1 MSGRMSEAG
10 ASADRRLVRPLR
22 SRLIAIA
29 LTGNLIAFG
38 AVVLLIAFRSTDLTW
53 WLVRLP
59 GLLALALA
67 AAAISIQ
74 PSSTTRHRHHWLGW
88 LAIAAVVLHVV
99 LVTGLH
105 AKFWDWLAPYLPPE
119 IAFGFVGAVA
129 LLSTLVLQRSKRL
142 RSRFGPVA
150 MLRLHR
156 PVGYVALGAAVAH
169 VALIA
174 GTPIYIVLVVVA
186 GGIAVLVSSSAHLRD
201 VRILAVVVALAVA
214 CVAIVYS
221 APVSQAR
228 LAGLRTSPIDSAG
241 FLHAKH
247 TTVTCVTCHHN
258 FLDDTGKEN
267 CLNCHKR
274 VSTDETM
281 RIDRM
286 FHAFCGECH
295 RRESR
300 IGEGKSGP
308 IDDCSG
314 CHTK

>member
-1 MSGRMSEAG
+1 MREA
-10 ASADRRLVRPLR
+10 ATPADRRLVRPLR
-22 SRLIAIA
+22 SRAIAVA
-29 LTGNLIAFG
+29 LTGNLVAFG
-38 AVVLLIAFRSTDLTW
+38 SVALLVAFRSTDSAW
-53 WLVRLP
+53 WLIRLP
-59 GLLALALA
+59 GLLALMLA

-74 PSSTTRHRHHWLGW
+74 PSPTTRRRHHWLGW
-88 LAIAAVVLHVV
+88 LAIGAVILHVV
-99 LVTGLH
+99 TVSGLH

-119 IAFGFVGAVA
+119 IGFGIVGAIA

-142 RSRFGPVA
+142 RSRFGPVT

-156 PVGYVALGAAVAH
+156 PVGYVALGAAAAH

-174 GTPIYIVLVVVA
+174 GTPGYIVLLVVA
-186 GGIAVLVSSSAHLRD
+186 GAAAVFVSSFAHLRD

-214 CVAIVYS
+214 CAAIVYS
-221 APVSQAR
+221 APVGQAR
-228 LAGLRTSPIDSAG
+228 LAGLRTTPIDSAG

-247 TTVTCVTCHHN
+247 ARVTCVTCHHN

-274 VSTDETM
+274 VSTDESM

-300 IGEGKSGP
+300 VGERKSGP

>member
-1 MSGRMSEAG
+1 MSEAG
-10 ASADRRLVRPLR
+10 TSADRRFVRPLR
-22 SRLIAIA
+22 SRLVAVA
-29 LTGNLIAFG
+29 LTGNLVAFG
-38 AVVLLIAFRSTDLTW
+38 VVLVLIALRSTDIAW
-53 WLVRLP
+53 WLIRLP
-59 GLLALALA
+59 GILALGLA

-74 PSSTTRHRHHWLGW
+74 PSPNTRRRHHWLGW

-99 LVTGLH
+99 LAAGLH
-105 AKFWDWLAPYLPPE
+105 AKFWDWLALYLPPE
-119 IAFGFVGAVA
+119 IGFGIIAAMA

-156 PVGYVALGAAVAH
+156 PVGYVAVGAAAAH

-174 GTPIYIVLVVVA
+174 GTPLHIVLLILL
-186 GGIAVLVSSSAHLRD
+186 GGIAVFVSALAHLRD
-201 VRILAVVVALAVA
+201 VKILIVVVAFATA
-214 CVAIVYS
+214 CAAIVYS

-228 LAGLRTSPIDSAG
+228 LAGLRTAPIDSAG
-241 FLHAKH
+241 FLHARH

-300 IGEGKSGP
+300 RGEGKSGP